1 VIPLPTGS
9 NENQMESSDEQLLAR
24 MATRDQDA
32 FVELYRRYS
41 ARVYGLALK
50 VLGDRTEAE
59 DVVQEVLWEVWGR
72 SAQYAPA
79 LGSVQTWVLMMT
91 RSRAIDA
98 LRKQKSHER
107 LAKQAAED
115 ARTIGSEAGGRT
127 GEDGSSRKLRGAL
140 EELPEEQ
147 RTVISMAFF
156 RGCTREEIAEA
167 LGIPVGTVK
176 TRIRLGVRRLA
187 ELNAS
192 MNPLRSDKARAER
205 PVEQ

>member
-1 VIPLPTGS
+1 M
-9 NENQMESSDEQLLAR
+9 QSSDEQLLAR
-24 MATRDQDA
+24 MAARDQDA
-32 FVELYRRYS
+32 FAELYCRYS
-41 ARVYGLALK
+41 SRVFGLALK

-72 SAQYAPA
+72 AGQYSAA

-98 LRKQKSHER
+98 LRRGKSQER

-115 ARTIGSEAGGRT
+115 ARTIQSEAGGRA
-127 GEDGSSRKLRGAL
+127 GEDGTSRKLRGAL

-147 RTVISMAFF
+147 RTVISMAFL

-167 LGIPVGTVK
+167 LQIPVGTVK

-187 ELNAS
+187 ELSAS
-192 MNPLRSDKARAER
+192 LNPSWSNDPRAER